1 MRRLSAVLDVDYI
14 EGEGQIR
21 FGNSKCVVLSIT
33 IPATPPYR
41 ASTEFQVV
49 IDSAV
54 GGEIFNT
61 NNDGGEQSCIVTM
74 TIHAADC
81 LEGLEGRALYM
92 MKTFYWLD

>member
-1 MRRLSAVLDVDYI
+1 MRRLSAILDVDYI

-49 IDSAV
+49 TDSV
-54 GGEIFNT
+54 EGGAIFNP
-61 NNDGGEQSCIVTM
+61 NDDGGSST
-74 TIHAADC
+74 HRWA
-81 LEGLEGRALYM
+81 R
-92 MKTFYWLD
+92 